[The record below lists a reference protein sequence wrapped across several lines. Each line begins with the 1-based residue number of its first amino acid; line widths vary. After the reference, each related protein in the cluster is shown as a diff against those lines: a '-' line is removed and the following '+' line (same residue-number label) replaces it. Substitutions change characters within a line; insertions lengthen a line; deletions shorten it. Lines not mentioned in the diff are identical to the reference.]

1 MKKKFEIFTLFFMI
15 ALTLFMVG
23 APQRKTASD
32 AAKKTVP
39 NTLYQ
44 HAKTAIDANTCSH
57 YVVCGG
63 VHDTAAYLKAIQ
75 NPAVKELYRPTGS
88 LHITKTTHVFFAYDS
103 YRIGNKIYWTRKPRL
118 IPTGTEVWADG
129 IYSILVR
136 CGNLIS
142 NDPQIPTLDAQE
154 PTDLYPPMRE
164 YDDPVAPEISDNNSP
179 WIPESPSIYAPPTSE
194 PPALDAPQPLNLS
207 YIPLLLFTAPQ
218 PVDSPEPGMFWFMLA
233 GLLIG
238 SICGLIWG
246 LAERV

>member
-44 HAKTAIDANTCSH
+44 HAKTVIDANTCSH

-88 LHITKTTHVFFAYDS
+88 LHITKTTHAFFAYDS

-118 IPTGTEVWADG
+118 IPTGTEVWTDG
-129 IYSILVR
+129 IYSILGR

-194 PPALDAPQPLNLS
+194 PPTD
-207 YIPLLLFTAPQ
+207 IPPAFTPECSSCYTLVIPPGP
-218 PVDSPEPGMFWFMLA
+218 PVVPTPEPDTKT
-233 GLLIG
+233 LLVLVLVTLLGIG
-238 SICGLIWG
+238 WWVT
-246 LAERV
+246 RT